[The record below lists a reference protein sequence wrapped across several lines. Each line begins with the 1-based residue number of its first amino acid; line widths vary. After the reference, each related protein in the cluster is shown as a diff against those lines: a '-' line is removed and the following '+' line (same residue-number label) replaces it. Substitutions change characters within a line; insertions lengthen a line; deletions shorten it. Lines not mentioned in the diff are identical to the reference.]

1 MPKIELYGHIPKAEQ
16 TLVAVP
22 CLLPS
27 PSGAKKLCEHMEELF
42 SANENGHIG
51 FCILADLKEAAGEKM
66 PDDDARIKAL
76 KREVK
81 KLGEKHGGRFFLIIR
96 KRVLLKTQNAY
107 AGWERKRGAVTELI
121 RFIKTGRSQFIELLG
136 DRKFLRECK
145 NLLVLDSDTRLSFCA
160 AADLGFGGG
169 SSLKQACCLQGKENS
184 NGGIRHHRSDCF
196 DRKRRRLQKSFHKD
210 NVRQRRHKRI

>member
-1 MPKIELYGHIPKAEQ
+1 
-16 TLVAVP
+16 
-22 CLLPS
+22 
-27 PSGAKKLCEHMEELF
+27 
-42 SANENGHIG
+42 
-51 FCILADLKEAAGEKM
+51 M

-160 AADLGFGGG
+160 AADLVSAAAHPLNKTGGMQ
-169 SSLKQACCLQGKENS
+169 KQKDS

-196 DRKRRRLQKSFHKD
+196 DRKRHRLQKSFHKD